1 MNYITPQQFQKYF
14 KVQGKTVAVTPSA
27 SLCSRSLGHNVDYDT
42 EKVHYYDTVLVDIVE
57 GMKFEG
63 YKARYQYLW
72 LKTAVDYAKSGGK
85 IYVKGPSNILNQIL
99 RLSTKVFVEKIIME
113 GSNAFLQ
120 ISSEKPNQRKTFVKY
135 DTEEEISF
143 DISKSIL
150 PLKYSQKDLEY
161 VTSVDSSPEEKDYC
175 RRECVAGRQRH
186 LFFDFYNES
195 MEDHT
200 HGLLIQNNCK
210 NLQVSKLED
219 QSCNSSAD
227 VYFFQSKEVRDKYY
241 NIFQQY
247 DIIKLANNLACGGE
261 MTKKVQSYLMTP
273 HIFQYAIS
281 N

>member
-1 MNYITPQQFQKYF
+1 MNYITPQQFQTYF

-27 SLCSRSLGHNVDYDT
+27 SLCARSLGYSVDYST
-42 EKVHYYDTVLVDIVE
+42 EKIHYYDTVLVDIVD
-57 GMKFEG
+57 GMKFDG

-72 LKTAVDYAKSGGK
+72 LKTAIDYAKSGAK
-85 IYVKGPSNILNQIL
+85 IYVKGPSNILNQVL
-99 RLSTKVFVEKIIME
+99 RLSHKVFVEEIIMDD
-113 GSNAFLQ
+113 SSAFLQ
-120 ISSEKPNQRKTFVKY
+120 IACEKSNQRKTFVKY
-135 DTEEEISF
+135 STNEEIHF

-150 PLKYSQKDLEY
+150 PLKYDQRDLDY
-161 VTSVDSSPEEKDYC
+161 VELVDSSPEENDYS

-195 MEDHT
+195 MEDKT

-210 NLQVSKLED
+210 KLQVSKLED

-227 VYFFQSKEVRDKYY
+227 VYFFENQETRDKYY
-241 NIFQQY
+241 EVFQNY